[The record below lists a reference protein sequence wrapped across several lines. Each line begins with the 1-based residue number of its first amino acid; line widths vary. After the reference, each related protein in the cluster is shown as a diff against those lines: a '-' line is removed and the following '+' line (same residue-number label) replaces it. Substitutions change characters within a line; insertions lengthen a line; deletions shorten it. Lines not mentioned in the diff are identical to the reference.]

1 MSTIMDG
8 YTKLHAKIVFSSIWN
23 EPDHVRLLWIT
34 LLATADADGNVE
46 GSVGGLAHLARIS
59 PKQCEHALQVLSSPD
74 PDSGDETTGE
84 RIQKVGPGL
93 WHIINHG
100 LYRDRQTRKQARQA
114 KWVKEKRSR
123 TKASTTPDSQTEADT
138 NTNTYTGAV
147 DTVDMS
153 TPSEKGE
160 TADVKSAETEKEKLR
175 REWEKTG
182 FLEFYNAYGKKADSR
197 RAFSSWKRLTK
208 AQRAAAMERVPAYV
222 AATPDVQFR
231 KNAATWLNQRCWED
245 EMIAPHVKV
254 EKPRVDEAGEIDF

>member
-1 MSTIMDG
+1 MDG

-23 EPDHVRLLWIT
+23 EADHVRLLWIT
-34 LLATADADGNVE
+34 LRATADADGNVE
-46 GSVGGLAHLARIS
+46 GSIGGLAHLARIS
-59 PKQCEHALQVLSSPD
+59 PKQCEQALQVLASPD

-138 NTNTYTGAV
+138 NTNTYTGPV

-153 TPSEKGE
+153 TPSKKEE
-160 TADVKSAETEKEKLR
+160 TADVKPAKPKKTDAEI
-175 REWEKTG
+175 REETG
-182 FLEFYNAYGKKADSR
+182 FDEFWAAYGKPSGTK
-197 RAFSSWKRLTK
+197 RALTAWKNLTK
-208 AQRAAAMERVPAYV
+208 KDRAAAMEAVAAYV

-231 KNAATWLNQRCWED
+231 KNASTWIHQRCWED

-254 EKPRVDEAGEIDF
+254 EKPNTDEAGEIDF